1 MANTVPILN
10 FTNTFGDLLSQQ
22 NRAAVEL
29 NTLGANNYT
38 KDSGTLILN
47 GAGTGLSV
55 TGAAILGSTIVANT
69 SSLIGDVTA
78 LANVFINGAGFA
90 LDVANNANIRK
101 NTITDTLLAN
111 TIIRTTTVNASGNVF
126 ANDITSN
133 NSIRAVSVVS
143 SGNTTVNALRSN
155 TSILGASLNI
165 TGQAL
170 TNALQANT
178 SIESSTLIVSNL
190 GTVNALQSNTSVNT
204 AIVTATNTIIGNNIQ
219 ANTGLSSTTLS
230 VSGLSSVGSLQ
241 ANNSVN
247 TATATITG
255 TTFTDALQANSS
267 VNTATISVTGTG
279 FVNLLQA
286 NSSVNTAIITASN
299 SITGQNI
306 RANTG
311 LSSNTIVANTIV
323 ANTSVTV
330 PILTVT
336 SRLDANSAPIAF
348 FDNIQTLGQVSVGG
362 NFVINGTTVYSTN
375 TFTLNAGSAV
385 GQISSF
391 NVNRGSSGANA
402 SIRWNETQDYWDIID
417 VNNPSSYSKILTAN
431 LISSSL
437 TSTST
442 DTFASSLAA
451 NTLNNAL
458 QANVVSLQSQI
469 ASDVSSIS
477 GVNATQNTNITAL
490 NNYSVTAFNRAN
502 TSSNTFFGTT
512 GSASANAGIISITST
527 NGITVVGSSNTLT
540 INTPQDLRI
549 TAAPTFND
557 LTLTNALPITQGGT
571 GATSSGAALT
581 NLLPT
586 ASGVPAGFV
595 LATNGPGTYY
605 WAAGGTGGGGG
616 AVPGTT
622 IQSTR
627 LTYTGNGT
635 TTVYTAPTYIPGASQ
650 LRVYFD
656 GVRQFPSAYTET
668 NATTVTFGTAPS
680 TGVII
685 FIEVDGY
692 INNPYFANNIT
703 FTSPFGS
710 IVSTANTI
718 QLAIQDLETRK
729 AALSAASFT
738 GSVTG
743 VTVDTNA
750 SNTVFATTAFVKNS
764 LNNSNTYTHSISGN
778 AGTVTNGVYTTG
790 NQTIG
795 GTKTFSSQ
803 ITGSISGNAGTVTN
817 GVYTSGD
824 QTIGGT
830 KTFSSQITGSISG
843 NAGTATLATKAS
855 TLSQGGGNGTA
866 MTFNWSGQGGQP
878 TWLWGSND
886 GTSHFVYN
894 PSNFSVN
901 FATSATT
908 ATNLSGGSVT
918 GTTGTFT
925 GSVTVS
931 TNNASG
937 GGLILADDGD
947 IVDLNTGYCAMR
959 FSSGVQIYSGN
970 RTGSAVMTLGSNGQV
985 TASQFNGSG
994 AGLTGTAPSLSVN
1007 YAINAGIAST
1017 ALNTSSFQGKSKLGL
1032 GITGEVWN
1040 DVTGSR
1046 SQGVTYTNNRSY
1058 PIQVQG
1064 NFGCN
1069 QGGQGQIYIDG
1080 VLISYWQAQFNG
1092 CGGFSVNMP
1101 CIVPAGSTYVLAAM
1115 NGSARGWYEL
1125 Y

>member
-69 SSLIGDVTA
+69 SSLIGDVSA

-133 NSIRAVSVVS
+133 NSIRAVSLVS
-143 SGNTTVNALRSN
+143 SGTTTVNALRSN

-178 SIESSTLIVSNL
+178 SVESSTLIVSSL

-469 ASDVSSIS
+469 TSNVSLIS
-477 GVNATQNTNITAL
+477 GVDATQNTNITAL

-512 GSASANAGIISITST
+512 GSASANAGIISFTST

-540 INTPQDLRI
+540 INTPQDLR
-549 TAAPTFND
+549 TSGAPTFNG
-557 LTLTNALPITQGGT
+557 LTLSNALALSQGGT
-571 GATSSGAALT
+571 SATSAAQALT

-586 ASGVPAGFV
+586 GTTAGYV
-595 LATNGPGTYY
+595 LTTGGPGTFY

-622 IQSTR
+622 INSTR
-627 LTYTGNGT
+627 LSYTGNGSGLAYT
-635 TTVYTAPTYIPGASQ
+635 TPTYIPGSSQ

-656 GVRQFPSAYTET
+656 GVRQFASGYTET
-668 NATTVTFGTAPS
+668 SNSIVTFTTSPPSGTA
-680 TGVII
+680 IL
-685 FIEVDGY
+685 IEVDGY
-692 INNPYFANNIT
+692 IINPYYANNIS
-703 FTSPFGS
+703 FTAPQGS
-710 IVSTANTI
+710 IPSSANTI
-718 QLAIQDLETRK
+718 QLAIQDLESRK
-729 AALSAASFT
+729 AALSSATFT
-738 GSVTG
+738 GLTLAPTPATST
-743 VTVDTNA
+743 
-750 SNTVFATTAFVKNS
+750 SNTQVATTAFVHNLANS
-764 LNNSNTYTHSISGN
+764 GTTFAHSITGN
-778 AGTVTNGVYTTG
+778 AGTVTSGVYTSG

-795 GTKTFSSQ
+795 GTKTFSST
-803 ITGSISGNAGTVTN
+803 ISGSIDGNAGTVTS
-817 GVYTSGD
+817 GVYTSGN

-830 KTFSSQITGSISG
+830 KTFSSTISGSING
-843 NAGTATLATKAS
+843 NAA
-855 TLSQGGGNGTA
+855 
-866 MTFNWSGQGGQP
+866 
-878 TWLWGSND
+878 
-886 GTSHFVYN
+886 
-894 PSNFSVN
+894 
-901 FATSATT
+901 T
-908 ATNLSGGSVT
+908 ATNATNLVGGNMACNAGSITSGSPTLSFIDTDGNDFSVHVNSNLWYVLNQSGT
-918 GTTGTFT
+918 G
-925 GSVTVS
+925 
-931 TNNASG
+931 
-937 GGLILADDGD
+937 
-947 IVDLNTGYCAMR
+947 IVYTD
-959 FSSGVQIYSGN
+959 QSGN
-970 RTGSAVMTLGSNGQV
+970 FTAAGNITAFSDERLKTNWRPVQDNFVKKLANIKSGIYDRTDIEDTQVGVSAQSLQTLIPEAVQTDKGGM
-985 TASQFNGSG
+985 
-994 AGLTGTAPSLSVN
+994 LSVN
-1007 YAINAGIAST
+1007 YGA
-1017 ALNTSSFQGKSKLGL
+1017 
-1032 GITGEVWN
+1032 
-1040 DVTGSR
+1040 
-1046 SQGVTYTNNRSY
+1046 
-1058 PIQVQG
+1058 
-1064 NFGCN
+1064 
-1069 QGGQGQIYIDG
+1069 
-1080 VLISYWQAQFNG
+1080 
-1092 CGGFSVNMP
+1092 
-1101 CIVPAGSTYVLAAM
+1101 AAM
-1115 NGSARGWYEL
+1115 VSAIEL
-1125 Y
+1125 AKEIALLRAEIAELKNKGN